1 MAEILIDNKSSFK
14 MVMLIMIALENLQG
28 KIVRKSNYGQLSSV
42 SDQLY
47 IDYNFMNKVITIHL
61 EHYTG
66 IFLLSDEATQQ
77 ELENIWGV
85 IKPNVATDDSEV
97 RAEMDSMIKKIKLY
111 GGLI

>member
-1 MAEILIDNKSSFK
+1 
-14 MVMLIMIALENLQG
+14 MLIMIAFEGLKG
-28 KIVRKSNYGQLSSV
+28 KIIDESDYGQLSSV

-85 IKPNVATDDSEV
+85 IKPNVATNDGEV
-97 RAEMDSMIKKIKLY
+97 RAEINSMIKKIKLY
-111 GGLI
+111 GG